1 MGARDRVAD
10 VAYGGGWAAVR
21 WMPEGA
27 ARTLF
32 RTIADGAT
40 RRDGA
45 SVQQLRRNLAR
56 VRPEAGPVELDAM
69 VKEGMRR
76 YLRYWREAFR
86 LPTLGADRIVSTFHV
101 VEGADYLAD
110 LLTTGRGVIISAPHM
125 GNWDHAGAWFA
136 VEHGSF
142 TTVVERLKPESV
154 YERFLEYR
162 TSLGMEVLPLT
173 GADRPLPILMER
185 LRQGKLIA
193 VLGDRDLSR
202 SGVPVTFFGAEVR
215 MPAGPASMA
224 LNTGAALVP
233 TTIWYEGDRTCCIFH
248 PEVVPPSAGTRAE
261 RIAATLQDVAGVF
274 ENEIRQHPVDWHM
287 LQALWTEDLDPAR
300 VAERD
305 LGPGSAEGD
314 ASG

>member
-10 VAYGGGWAAVR
+10 LAYGGGWAAVR

-32 RTIADGAT
+32 RTLADEAT

-56 VRPEAGPVELDAM
+56 VRPAASSGELDAM

-86 LPTLGADRIVSTFHV
+86 LPTLGPERIVSSFRV

-110 LLTTGRGVIISAPHM
+110 LLITGRGVIISAPHM

-136 VEHGSF
+136 VEHGTF

-173 GADRPLPILMER
+173 GAARPLPILIER
-185 LRQGKLIA
+185 LRQGRLIA
-193 VLGDRDLSR
+193 LLGDRDLSR
-202 SGVPVTFFGAEVR
+202 SGVPVTFFGAEAR
-215 MPAGPASMA
+215 MPAGPASLA

-233 TTIWYEGDRTCCIFH
+233 TTIWYEGDQTCCIFH
-248 PEVVPPSAGTRAE
+248 PEVVPPFEGTRAE
-261 RIAATLQDVAGVF
+261 RIAATLQGVAAVF
-274 ENEIRQHPVDWHM
+274 EHEIRKHPVDWHM
-287 LQALWTEDLDPAR
+287 LQPLWTEDLDPVRTAAR
-300 VAERD
+300 DSGAPV
-305 LGPGSAEGD
+305 GD
-314 ASG
+314 EDSTS